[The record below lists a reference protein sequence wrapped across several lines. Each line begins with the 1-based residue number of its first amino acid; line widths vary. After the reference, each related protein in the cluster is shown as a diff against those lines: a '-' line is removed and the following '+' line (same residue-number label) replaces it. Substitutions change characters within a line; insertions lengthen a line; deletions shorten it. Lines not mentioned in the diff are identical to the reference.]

1 MPSWSVVPLSLGP
14 GPPFWPCSG
23 EGLCLWSTG
32 SWSLLP
38 ASQARHP
45 HDGLTDVFLAVSWMR
60 LAPDDGYSLM
70 HTGSTW
76 GGGVLQGPPVFSSR
90 LSATTTA

>member
-1 MPSWSVVPLSLGP
+1 MPSWSVVLLSLGP

-45 HDGLTDVFLAVSWMR
+45 HAGLTDVFLAFSWMR

-70 HTGSTW
+70 SHWKHLGRW
-76 GGGVLQGPPVFSSR
+76 GPPGTACVFFK
-90 LSATTTA
+90 AGTH